1 MKNKLRRDIFVIIFL
16 LLVACIALAVP
27 LAFSNPRWLLAPALL
42 VVFAL
47 VVAVLGIRRLRRFV
61 ADMLCGTNFEG
72 SKTQYSLAD
81 FSIPT
86 ALITEGSVV
95 WYNPAFR
102 EQILAGRDALLAA
115 PDRLMTGID
124 LSVCARAHGQDLTI
138 DENRYTAYATTSRSS
153 KTGTLLFLVND
164 TFYKNTLDEYTASR
178 PAYLIIG
185 VDSYDELFNDMKDSE
200 QAHEL
205 EAINTLLEEY
215 IGRTTGFLRKVSNSR
230 YIAVVEERD
239 IRWMME
245 ERFDILDK
253 VRALHPGGM
262 LTLSIGVGHGG
273 ATMQECQEMAR
284 ESIDRSEE
292 RRVGK
297 ECRSRWSPYH

>member
-1 MKNKLRRDIFVIIFL
+1 M
-16 LLVACIALAVP
+16 
-27 LAFSNPRWLLAPALL
+27 
-42 VVFAL
+42 
-47 VVAVLGIRRLRRFV
+47 
-61 ADMLCGTNFEG
+61 
-72 SKTQYSLAD
+72 
-81 FSIPT
+81 
-86 ALITEGSVV
+86 
-95 WYNPAFR
+95 
-102 EQILAGRDALLAA
+102 
-115 PDRLMTGID
+115 
-124 LSVCARAHGQDLTI
+124 
-138 DENRYTAYATTSRSS
+138 
-153 KTGTLLFLVND
+153 LFLVND

-284 ESIDRSEE
+284 ESIDIALGRGGGS
-292 RRVGK
+292 G
-297 ECRSRWSPYH
+297 CRENSRWL